1 MALSDDRKEQSI
13 QLVDELK
20 NRIAEGTFGLKGTK
34 AEVEAFLKDL
44 KMRVNRITVDEICT
58 EFEVSEEEEQET
70 PTTQPAWRL
79 EAGMRVMIDGAE
91 REVVRVFTGNG
102 IGRMRVL
109 FDDCYRT
116 FDVADRLTIV

>member
-1 MALSDDRKEQSI
+1 MQLSDDRKEQSI

-20 NRIAEGTFGLKGTK
+20 NEIADGIFNLKGTK
-34 AEVEAFLKDL
+34 EEVEAFLKDL
-44 KMRVNRITVDEICT
+44 KLRVNRITVDEICT
-58 EFEVSEEEEQET
+58 EFEGSKET
-70 PTTQPAWRL
+70 PTTLPAYRL
-79 EAGMRVMIDGAE
+79 EAGMRVLIDGSE
-91 REVVRVFTGNG
+91 REVTRVFSGNG